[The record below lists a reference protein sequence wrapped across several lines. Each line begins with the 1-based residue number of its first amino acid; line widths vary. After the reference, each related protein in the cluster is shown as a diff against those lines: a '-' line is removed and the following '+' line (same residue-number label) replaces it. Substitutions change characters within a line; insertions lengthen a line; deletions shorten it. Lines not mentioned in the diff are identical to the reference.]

1 MSRGAAVSA
10 MERVEGDILKGAKV
24 LIIDDEPG
32 ICRELEKLFEESG
45 SEVSSL
51 NSAERLFEA
60 LEDEPDL
67 VLLDIWIPGRDGMEV
82 LQELQ
87 ALNNPPCVIMMSGH
101 ATIATAVKATQMGAY
116 DFLEKPLDIELT
128 LDRVRAGL
136 HAQRSGSVGQESP
149 IHTESQDLSEEG
161 ASGVISEVRDSGS
174 GASHLHLN
182 IQESI
187 FGKQPWAGEAVQQRT
202 IQHSIILYG
211 TGLHSGKKSG
221 MSLEPLPPNSGIHF
235 VGVSGGPAVP
245 AHVDFVDSTG
255 FATTLKSGGS
265 SVQTIEH
272 LMSALHAL
280 GISNLL
286 VKCNEEVPIL
296 DGSSLEF
303 LKAISEVGVCEQSG
317 EWYAITPPE
326 RVTYDNGKEQISI
339 EPAERLTVEYYL
351 NYPAPLGEQELIYTH
366 DSIEHYEKEISPAR
380 TFGFVQDVGY
390 LQAKGLAQGGRMDN
404 FILYGKDGAL
414 NQSLRF
420 ENEAVRHKILDAI
433 GDLYLLGRPLQAKIT
448 ARMTGHSD
456 NIRLLELVRDGML
469 ACVE

>member
-1 MSRGAAVSA
+1 
-10 MERVEGDILKGAKV
+10 MERVEDDILKGAKV

-45 SEVSSL
+45 SVVSSL

-60 LEDEPDL
+60 LEDELDL

-128 LDRVRAGL
+128 LERVRAGL
-136 HAQRSGSVGQESP
+136 HAQRSGSLAQEGWTHAEPKDS
-149 IHTESQDLSEEG
+149 SEE
-161 ASGVISEVRDSGS
+161 AAPGVAIEARDSGS
-174 GASHLHLN
+174 GAAHLHLN

-187 FGKQPWAGEAVQQRT
+187 FGKQPWAGECVQQRT

-221 MSLEPLPPNSGIHF
+221 MSLEPLPPDSGIHF

-303 LKAISEVGVCEQSG
+303 LKAIREVGVCEQSG

-326 RVTYDNGKEQISI
+326 RIIYDNGTEQISI
-339 EPAERLTVEYYL
+339 EPADRLTVEYYL
-351 NYPAPLGEQELIYTH
+351 NYPAPLGEQELVYTH
-366 DSIEHYEKEISPAR
+366 HSIEHYEKEISPAR

-456 NIRLLELVRDGML
+456 NIGLLELVRDGMPR
-469 ACVE
+469 

>member
-1 MSRGAAVSA
+1 MGAAVSE
-10 MERVEGDILKGAKV
+10 MERSEDDILKGSKV

-32 ICRELEKLFEESG
+32 ICLELEKLFMEVG

-51 NSAERLFEA
+51 HSAERLFEA
-60 LEDEPDL
+60 LENSPDL

-87 ALNNPPCVIMMSGH
+87 ALKNPPCVIMMSGH

-116 DFLEKPLDIELT
+116 DFLEKPLDIEVT
-128 LDRVRAGL
+128 LERARAAL
-136 HAQRSGSVGQESP
+136 SAQRRGEDEGESHPVMSPEESSGHD
-149 IHTESQDLSEEG
+149 IDG
-161 ASGVISEVRDSGS
+161 ADIGVRDAG
-174 GASHLHLN
+174 GAALHLN
-182 IQESI
+182 VQKSI
-187 FGKQPWAGEAVQQRT
+187 FGKQPWAGALVQQRT

-221 MSLEPLPPNSGIHF
+221 MSLEPLPPSSGIHF
-235 VGVSGGPAVP
+235 VGVSGGAAVP
-245 AHVDFVDSTG
+245 AHVNFVDSTG

-296 DGSSLEF
+296 DGSSLDF
-303 LKAISEVGVCEQSG
+303 LKAINEVGVCDQSG
-317 EWYAITPPE
+317 EWYAIRPTE
-326 RVTYDNGKEQISI
+326 KITYDNGREEISI
-339 EPAERLTVEYYL
+339 EPAETLTVDYYL
-351 NYPAPLGEQELIYTH
+351 SYPEPLGEQELVYTH
-366 DSIEHYEKEISPAR
+366 DSIEHYEEEIAPAR
-380 TFGFVQDVGY
+380 TFGFVQDVGF

-420 ENEAVRHKILDAI
+420 QNEAVRHKILDAI

-456 NIRLLELVRDGML
+456 NIGLLELIRDGMQQG
-469 ACVE
+469 